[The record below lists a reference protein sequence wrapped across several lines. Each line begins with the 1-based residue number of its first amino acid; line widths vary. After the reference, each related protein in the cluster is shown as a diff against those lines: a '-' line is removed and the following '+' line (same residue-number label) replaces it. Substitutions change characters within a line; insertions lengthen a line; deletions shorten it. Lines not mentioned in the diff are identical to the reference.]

1 MSRKVFFC
9 HLLLFYPG
17 LSTWPDWHPLI
28 ILLAGLRPAWGGESK
43 RGHLALRQ
51 GTKSPAPTTVCVD
64 QNKVFFC
71 HLLLFYPGLSTWPDW
86 HPLIILLAGLR
97 PAWGGESNRGHLA
110 LRQGTKSPAP
120 TTVCVD
126 QNKVFFCHLLLFYP
140 GLSTWPDWHPLIILL
155 A

>member
-51 GTKSPAPTTVCVD
+51 GTKSHRRELKRVLSPKWLLIMAALPASPSPRLSSQARGTRGCRDGVACDGRCTETVAS
-64 QNKVFFC
+64 
-71 HLLLFYPGLSTWPDW
+71 G
-86 HPLIILLAGLR
+86 A
-97 PAWGGESNRGHLA
+97 NRRDSA
-110 LRQGTKSPAP
+110 LRYSCREAAGRRDPHS
-120 TTVCVD
+120 
-126 QNKVFFCHLLLFYP
+126 LLP
-140 GLSTWPDWHPLIILL
+140 
-155 A
+155 